1 MNWMVLKL
9 GPGDTQLSLQPR
21 PTSPLQRQKLW
32 VWKTRWEKGEG
43 GQLRDGWEAILHFF
57 TFSLYFSCS
66 TVGGGQWGLPFGV
79 CALRAGGSPPL
90 LEQSPAQH
98 GICPALHG
106 LLAAAPVL
114 PGRLRWTWSKADGAS
129 CVVQSITHSL
139 HATEGED
146 SILGHPCSDVLRSRS
161 LCLR

>member
-1 MNWMVLKL
+1 MCPRNKRPGWSLLENHGSRGSCQAVWPQKIFRMNWMVLKL

-32 VWKTRWEKGEG
+32 VWKTRWEKGKG

-79 CALRAGGSPPL
+79 CALRAGGSLPPPIART
-90 LEQSPAQH
+90 ES
-98 GICPALHG
+98 CPAWD
-106 LLAAAPVL
+106 P
-114 PGRLRWTWSKADGAS
+114 
-129 CVVQSITHSL
+129 
-139 HATEGED
+139 
-146 SILGHPCSDVLRSRS
+146 
-161 LCLR
+161 LCLAWTPSSCSCSAWQTQMDLERG